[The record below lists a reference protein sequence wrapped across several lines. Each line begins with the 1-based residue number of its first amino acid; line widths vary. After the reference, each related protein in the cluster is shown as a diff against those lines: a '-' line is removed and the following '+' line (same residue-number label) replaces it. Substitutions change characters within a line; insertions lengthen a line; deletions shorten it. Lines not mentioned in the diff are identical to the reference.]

1 MGLACQNTIRKNVIH
16 GSILVMFDYVYGLKP
31 KLMVLILQNDIL
43 GGNGEI
49 NGMLTDNFR

>member
-1 MGLACQNTIRKNVIH
+1 MGLACQYTIRKNVIH